1 MRVKRRGLVDLVMIV
16 AHEAEHGDLLRT
28 VRWVLRVMG
37 MAREALVE
45 LVRIELTKTE
55 LRSADKEIG

>member
-16 AHEAEHGDLLRT
+16 AHEAEHGDLLQT
-28 VRWVLRVMG
+28 VRWVLRVVG
-37 MAREALVE
+37 MAREGLVE